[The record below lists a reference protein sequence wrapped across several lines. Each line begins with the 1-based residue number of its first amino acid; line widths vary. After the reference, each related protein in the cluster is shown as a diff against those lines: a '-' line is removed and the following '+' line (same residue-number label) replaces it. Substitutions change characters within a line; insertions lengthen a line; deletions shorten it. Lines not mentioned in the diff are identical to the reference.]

1 MVIKGQPDIKI
12 FITNEGYICIKQ
24 PGADGD
30 QLIEFAP
37 AYGGKIAEA
46 IGSLKDFA
54 QEKFEK
60 SIPVEE

>member
-12 FITNEGYICIKQ
+12 YITDEGYICIKQ
-24 PGADGD
+24 PREDGE
-30 QLIEFAP
+30 QLVEFAP

-60 SIPVEE
+60 AVPVEE